1 MSYDVLRNELK
12 KDIIRNLY
20 LFYGEEEYLKEY
32 CLRQIEQAVVNE
44 DTRALNKIV
53 LEGKTDTVKI
63 IDNCETMPVFADKKI
78 VIVKNSGL
86 FVSKNKSE
94 GKTDKKGKQNDE
106 LVSFLQNIP
115 SYTYL
120 IFYEEE
126 IDKRTKLVNVIG
138 KNGLVVEFSYRKP
151 AELAKWVIKVFK
163 ANKKEISMTAA
174 SMLVENCEAGMN
186 SLLNEINKVIAFMG
200 DEKKVTEEIIDKVC
214 SKSVKGRIFDLTD
227 AIAEKNSAKA
237 LEVLNDLIVL
247 KEPIPKI
254 LFMIT
259 RQLRQILE
267 MKLLVNEGLSE
278 REAAS
283 KMNILPFVAGKVYK
297 QAQRFTVDA
306 LKAAINQSLE
316 MDIAIKNGR
325 LDGRIAA
332 ELFIAGFCG

>member
-1 MSYDVLRNELK
+1 MRDELK

-32 CLRQIEQAVVNE
+32 CLKQIEKSVV
-44 DTRALNKIV
+44 DDSTRTLNRIV
-53 LEGKTDTVKI
+53 LEGKIDIEKL
-63 IDNCETMPVFADKKI
+63 IDNCETMPVFSDKKI

-86 FVSKNKSE
+86 FTSKNKGE
-94 GKTDKKGKQNDE
+94 EKTEKKGKQHDQ
-106 LVSFLQNIP
+106 LTLFLQSIP

-126 IDKRTKLVNVIG
+126 IDKRIKYVNVIN

-151 AELAKWVIKVFK
+151 AELTKWVIKVFK
-163 ANKKEISMTAA
+163 ASKKEISMTAA

-186 SLLNEINKVIAFMG
+186 SLLNEINKIISFMG
-200 DEKKVTEEIIDKVC
+200 DDRKVTEEIIDKVC

-237 LEVLNDLIVL
+237 LELLNDLIVL
-247 KEPIPKI
+247 KEPVPKI
-254 LFMIT
+254 LFMMT

-267 MKLLVNEGLSE
+267 MKLLINEGLNE
-278 REAAS
+278 KEAAS
-283 KMNILPFVAGKVYK
+283 KMNILPFIAGKLYK
-297 QAQRFTVDA
+297 QAQRFTVDV

>member
-1 MSYDVLRNELK
+1 MSYNLLRSELK
-12 KDIIRNLY
+12 KGDIRNLY
-20 LFYGEEEYLKEY
+20 MFYGEEEYLKEY
-32 CLRQIEQAVVNE
+32 CLRYIEESVVND
-44 DTRALNKIV
+44 DTRTLNKIV
-53 LEGKTDTVKI
+53 LEGKPNIEKI

-78 VIVKNSGL
+78 VIVKYSGL
-86 FVSKNKSE
+86 FKAKNKSE
-94 GKTDKKGKQNDE
+94 EKTVKKGKGDDK
-106 LVSFLQNIP
+106 LALFLENVP

-126 IDKRTKLVNVIG
+126 IDKRIKLVKTIN

-151 AELAKWVIKVFK
+151 AELTKWVVKVFK
-163 ANKKEISMTAA
+163 ANKKEISVTAA

-186 SLLNEINKVIAFMG
+186 SLLNEINKVISFMG
-200 DEKKVTEEIIDKVC
+200 DERKVTEEIIEKVC
-214 SKSVKGRIFDLTD
+214 TKSVKGRIFDLTD

-237 LEVLNDLIVL
+237 LKLLNDLIVL
-247 KEPIPKI
+247 KEPVPKI

-267 MKLLVNEGLSE
+267 MKLLLNEGLSE
-278 REAAS
+278 KEAAS
-283 KMNILPFVAGKVYK
+283 KMNILPFVAGKVSR
-297 QAQRFTVDA
+297 QARRFTVDV

-332 ELFIAGFCG
+332 ELFIAGFCE